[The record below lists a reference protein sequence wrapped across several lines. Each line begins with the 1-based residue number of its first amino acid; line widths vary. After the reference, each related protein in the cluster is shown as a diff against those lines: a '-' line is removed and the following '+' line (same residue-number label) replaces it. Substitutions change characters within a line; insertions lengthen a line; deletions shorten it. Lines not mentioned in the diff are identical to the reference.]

1 MQVNIIT
8 VKTRKD
14 SSRMQT
20 FAACDIHTHAYTQ
33 TPMKIQ
39 TSGGCNY
46 SLQNGE
52 IDSKKIVNYKKPI
65 KQLINLT
72 R

>member
-1 MQVNIIT
+1 MQVNNKA

-20 FAACDIHTHAYTQ
+20 FAACDTHTHAYAQ

-39 TSGGCNY
+39 TSGGGNY

-52 IDSKKIVNYKKPI
+52 IDSKK
-65 KQLINLT
+65 
-72 R
+72 